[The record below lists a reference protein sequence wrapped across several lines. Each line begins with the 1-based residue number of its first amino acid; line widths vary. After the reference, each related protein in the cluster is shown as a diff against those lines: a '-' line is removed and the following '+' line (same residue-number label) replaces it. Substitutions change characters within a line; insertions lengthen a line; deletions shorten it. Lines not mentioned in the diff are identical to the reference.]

1 MKIQYMHNTFPMKS
15 WGKIKPT
22 DKPHSKLDVL
32 LGETR
37 AGTQSPTVVL
47 MLGQAQ
53 GPFGQIEP
61 EAA

>member
-1 MKIQYMHNTFPMKS
+1 MKS

-32 LGETR
+32 SGGTR